1 VPTLRLLSYN
11 VRSLRD
17 DPLAVA
23 RVIRSADPHVV
34 CIQEAPR
41 FLRWRSKCAE
51 LARRSGLV
59 VVTGGRSAAANLIL
73 STLAVDVER
82 RADVLF
88 TRDPKLHQR
97 GTAIAQMSLGG
108 VRFAVAG
115 THLDLVE
122 APRRRHVAE
131 LDAAIAANVD
141 DGIAAFVMGDF
152 NDDPGS
158 AVWSRLGEDR
168 VDAWAVAGQGP
179 GFTADLAPGS
189 RDPRRRIDGVFTPPS
204 VTVGSVTV
212 LDQPDVLVASDHR
225 PLLVEVHLVN
235 SVGSYET

>member
-17 DPLAVA
+17 DPVAVA
-23 RVIRSADPHVV
+23 RVIRSSEAHVV

-73 STLAVDVER
+73 STLAIDVEHT
-82 RADVLF
+82 ADVLF

-97 GTAIAQMSLGG
+97 GTAIAQLSLAG
-108 VRFAVAG
+108 RSFAVAG

-122 APRRRHVAE
+122 APRRRHVDE
-131 LDAAIAANVD
+131 LYVALGAHVATAVPTFIV
-141 DGIAAFVMGDF
+141 GDM

-158 AVWSRLGEDR
+158 PVWSRLSQDH
-168 VDAWAVAGQGP
+168 VDAWSVAGEGS
-179 GFTADLAPGS
+179 GLTASA
-189 RDPRRRIDGVFTPPS
+189 REPRRRIDAIFSDPAIVVRS
-204 VTVGSVTV
+204 ATV
-212 LDQPDVLVASDHR
+212 LDQPDVLIASDHK
-225 PLLVEVHLVN
+225 PLLVEFDLAAP
-235 SVGSYET
+235 S